1 MTDETGER
9 LGAVEKEL
17 TSLGRD
23 VGKLRVLAEE
33 NASTIRL
40 IAEGHGAM
48 LDSHS
53 RKLDSLGRRLDDVF
67 TALEPLQQIKDFI
80 ERVADEHEL
89 RITALEKREGED
101 LRSIRQAEENEQCA
115 VERLRLFS
123 CKGT

>member
-1 MTDETGER
+1 MGSSSSGEGSMTDETGEP

-89 RITALEKREGED
+89 RITALEKREG
-101 LRSIRQAEENEQCA
+101 
-115 VERLRLFS
+115 
-123 CKGT
+123 